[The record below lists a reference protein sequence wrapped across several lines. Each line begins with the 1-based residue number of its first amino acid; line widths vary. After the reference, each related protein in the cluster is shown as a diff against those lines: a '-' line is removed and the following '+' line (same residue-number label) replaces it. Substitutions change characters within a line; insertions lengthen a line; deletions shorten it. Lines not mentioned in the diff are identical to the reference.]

1 MSTTSPQ
8 SNLELVLVRAAL
20 DDPRAEPL
28 IAGLTLEYTQ
38 RYGDF
43 FGGAEQEMQRYP
55 AAEFTAPIGSLLLLQ
70 ENGHTVA
77 GGAFRRYKAGV
88 AEFKRIWTH
97 EEHRR
102 RGLARAVLHALEDE
116 ARSYGYQS
124 VYLTTG
130 PRQPEAVRLYVG
142 AGYTPLFDLEADP
155 ETVGHLP
162 FTKELFMSAS

>member
-8 SNLELVLVRAAL
+8 SSREQVVVRASL

-43 FGGAEQEMQRYP
+43 FGGTEEEMQRYP
-55 AAEFTAPIGSLLLLQ
+55 ATEFAAPVGSLLLMQ
-70 ENGHTVA
+70 EGGRTIA

-97 EEHRR
+97 EDHRR
-102 RGLARAVLHALEDE
+102 RGLARAVLDALEEE
-116 ARSYGYQS
+116 ARNYGYQS

-130 PRQPEAVRLYVG
+130 PRQPEAVRLYLK

-155 ETVGHLP
+155 EKVGHLP
-162 FTKELFMSAS
+162 FTKELVASVA